1 MKTMWFTFLY
11 SSVIPFGT
19 ICSCIGLVFY
29 YWADKY
35 NLIKKFTAKE
45 NISLDLTVSMIDL
58 LDFIVIWHAI
68 GDFYFKYKMQGY
80 VERIDIILLCCA
92 ALYNFLM
99 CFEWSILDSNS

>member
-1 MKTMWFTFLY
+1 LFENPLYLSGKRYSDIMKTMWFTFLY

-58 LDFIVIWHAI
+58 LDFIVIWHAVI
-68 GDFYFKYKMQGY
+68 KLTLFLFKY
-80 VERIDIILLCCA
+80 
-92 ALYNFLM
+92 
-99 CFEWSILDSNS
+99 SNKLFFNKPSF